1 MEFIRD
7 KKNLCLDIL
16 LIFVGCFIASLGVN
30 IFLANAKL
38 LSGGATGLAL
48 IIQYFTG
55 FKAGYSVFLLNL
67 PLFVISYFKL
77 SKQFTLYSAIGMI
90 SLTVSL
96 LITERFNLHINIDD
110 LLVYCIYGG
119 ALCGIGYSIVFL
131 RNGSTGGTD
140 IITMLIRKK
149 YSNFDIGTVGFTI
162 NVLVVILGAIFFGLP
177 RALYTLISIYLQNI
191 ILDKVLK
198 GLGTKKLLMIL
209 TEKEED
215 VIKFIMNNMHRGVTS
230 LNAEG
235 EYTHHKKKMIYCIVT
250 LPQLVYL
257 KSQIT
262 SIDPKS
268 FITIIDVSE
277 VRGRGFKNL

>member
-16 LIFVGCFIASLGVN
+16 LIFIGCLIASLGVN

-90 SLTVSL
+90 SLTISL
-96 LITERFNLHINIDD
+96 LLTERIHLHINIDD

-149 YSNFDIGTVGFTI
+149 YSNFDIGTVGFSI
-162 NVLVVILGAIFFGLP
+162 NVLIVILGAIFFGLP

-198 GLGTKKLLMIL
+198 GFGTKKLLMIL

-215 VIKFIMNNMHRGVTS
+215 VIKFIMTNLHRGVTS